1 MIAARGVRVSR
12 GRREVVHGVSLDVP
26 AGSWLSVVGPNGAG
40 KSSLLLAIAGLL
52 PATGEVTLDGRS
64 LRDLSVRA
72 RARLVALVPQ
82 QPVLPESL
90 TVAEYVLLG
99 RTPHLSLFG
108 SEAGRDHEQA
118 ARVLATVDLAWAS
131 DRLVTTLSGGEFHRA
146 VVGRALAQEARV
158 LVLDEPTT
166 GLDLGHQLQVL
177 DLVDDLRRTQGITVV
192 SAMHDLT
199 LAARYSDRIAL
210 LVDGELATEGPPTL
224 VLRPDVLER
233 HYGVPVH
240 VIRGPNDE
248 LIVVPANVPAGARP

>member
-1 MIAARGVRVSR
+1 MIVTRDLRVSR
-12 GRREVVHGVSLDVP
+12 GHREVVHGVSLAVP
-26 AGSWLSVVGPNGAG
+26 AGAWVSVVGPNGAG
-40 KSSLLLAIAGLL
+40 KSSMLLAIAGLL
-52 PATGEVTLDGRS
+52 PATGEVTIDGRS
-64 LRDLSVRA
+64 LRELSVRA
-72 RARLVALVPQ
+72 RARQVALVPQ

-108 SEAGRDHEQA
+108 SEAGRDHERA
-118 ARVLATVDLAWAS
+118 AEVLATVDLAWAA

-177 DLVDDLRRTQGITVV
+177 ELVDQLRRTQGITVV

-210 LVDGELATEGPPTL
+210 LVDGQLVADGPPAV
-224 VLRPDVLER
+224 VLRAEVLER
-233 HYGVPVH
+233 HYGVAVH
-240 VIRGPNDE
+240 VMHGPNGE
-248 LIVVPANVPAGARP
+248 LIVVPAAAPAAVPR